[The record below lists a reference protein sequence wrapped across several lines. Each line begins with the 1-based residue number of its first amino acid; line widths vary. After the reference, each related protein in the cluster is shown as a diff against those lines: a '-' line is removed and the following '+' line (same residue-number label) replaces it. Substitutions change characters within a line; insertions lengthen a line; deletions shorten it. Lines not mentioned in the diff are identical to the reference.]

1 MSLFPVN
8 VYYIHSKARRGMYYN
23 FRLVGGLFLTNTL
36 LRRIYYSL
44 SSFSTSKALDEPK
57 SKNIISIFHVV
68 NQQALHGFT
77 LLLEGLSTCS
87 GVALFRRSD
96 VRPLCNSDK
105 TRKYFIWGLIPVG
118 SSTIFQI
125 I

>member
-23 FRLVGGLFLTNTL
+23 FRLAGGLFLTNTL

-44 SSFSTSKALDEPK
+44 SSFSMSKALDEPK

-87 GVALFRRSD
+87 GAALFAAQTLD
-96 VRPLCNSDK
+96 LCAIQ
-105 TRKYFIWGLIPVG
+105 TRQDNILFGVLYQLVHQPYSK
-118 SSTIFQI
+118 
-125 I
+125 